1 MISVYLFLFKQLH
14 IAFLKRLW
22 KKSPYFQKQGR
33 LFAKDVDYEKIRTRT
48 IKFLW
53 RVLDSSKNGS
63 CLLSKLQGK
72 YLSLIGELIPHL
84 KLGYKDLESFIRDI
98 PDLVSIE
105 EDGWGNKVVMIKDK
119 IKVTNLKSVF
129 FFIKMLSSF

>member
-1 MISVYLFLFKQLH
+1 M
-14 IAFLKRLW
+14 
-22 KKSPYFQKQGR
+22 
-33 LFAKDVDYEKIRTRT
+33 
-48 IKFLW
+48 
-53 RVLDSSKNGS
+53 
-63 CLLSKLQGK
+63 
-72 YLSLIGELIPHL
+72 SLIGELIPHSR
-84 KLGYKDLESFIRDI
+84 LGYKDLESFIRDI

>member
-1 MISVYLFLFKQLH
+1 MWQ
-14 IAFLKRLW
+14 
-22 KKSPYFQKQGR
+22 KSPYFQKQGS
-33 LFAKDVDYEKIRTRT
+33 FIAKDPEYEKIRTRT

-63 CLLSKLQGK
+63 CLLIKLQHK

-119 IKVTNLKSVF
+119 IKVTKSEIGIF
-129 FFIKMLSSF
+129 FSKMLSHF